1 MDGPVHIAITRR
13 VPAERAGEFE
23 AALRDFVRRSM
34 QAPGTCGV
42 HMLFPPPGSSEYG
55 VLRSFASEVHRA
67 AFYDSPVYREWLEKI
82 KPLVE
87 GDPEIRQL
95 SGLEAWFRDPHASPP
110 PRWKMALL
118 TWLAVWPVSML
129 VPAVL
134 MPLLAGRLHSAL
146 VAGVVAAGI
155 VFVLTW
161 VAMPLLVKIT
171 RGWLHPSPTHHP

>member
-13 VPAERAGEFE
+13 VRAERAGEFE
-23 AALRDFVRRSM
+23 AALRNFVARSM
-34 QAPGTCGV
+34 AAPGTSGV
-42 HMLFPPPGSSEYG
+42 HMLFPPPGSTEYG
-55 VLRSFASEVHRA
+55 VLRSFASAGQRD
-67 AFYDSPVYREWLEKI
+67 AFYQSAVYEHWLEEI
-82 KPLVE
+82 APLVE
-87 GDPEIRQL
+87 GKPEFREL

-134 MPLLAGRLHSAL
+134 VPLLVGRLHSAL
-146 VAGVVAAGI
+146 VSGLVAAGI

-161 VAMPLLVKIT
+161 VAMPLLVKVT
-171 RGWLHPSPTHHP
+171 HGWLHPTTSQNP